1 MPPRPS
7 QVAALERVGRHPNIA
22 RLVDSCRTASGYDI
36 IVTEAVGGGELLGLV
51 ERVGRVPEERA
62 KVLLAW
68 GWRKRGQILD

>member
-1 MPPRPS
+1 M
-7 QVAALERVGRHPNIA
+7 AALERVGRHPNIA
-22 RLVDSCRTASGYDI
+22 RLFGSRSTASGYNI

-51 ERVGRVPEERA
+51 ERFGRVPEERA